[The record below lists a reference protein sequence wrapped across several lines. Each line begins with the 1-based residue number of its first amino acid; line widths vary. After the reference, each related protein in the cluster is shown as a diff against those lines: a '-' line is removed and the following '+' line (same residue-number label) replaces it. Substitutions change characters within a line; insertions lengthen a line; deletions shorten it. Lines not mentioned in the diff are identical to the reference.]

1 MGRPVG
7 RVYIFKRARAR
18 EEGGG
23 QMPRISQKK
32 RIENMINSDR
42 YIRIEASLLEQLE
55 VNKIDM
61 EYNTDLIGDYM
72 ALWLTKCMLIDDIN
86 KRGVTVNYNNG
97 GGQKGKKKNESVAE
111 LTKVNTQMLK
121 ILDSLG
127 LKPIYVIADVGDV
140 DDTL

>member
-1 MGRPVG
+1 
-7 RVYIFKRARAR
+7 
-18 EEGGG
+18 
-23 QMPRISQKK
+23 MPRISQKK

-127 LKPIYVIADVGDV
+127 LKPINVIADVGDG